1 MEQCSRSTSNLVG
14 TRGSLKWTKPV
25 IPYNSDVPKHITR
38 RTALPLL
45 LCGASR
51 PWAAED
57 WPQFRGPD
65 GQGHSGEHALPLT
78 WSENEN
84 VRWKAPVP
92 GLGWSSPAIL
102 GDRIWVTTATDRGR
116 SLQAVCLDRETG
128 RQMLAVEVF
137 HSAGEESINEKN
149 SYASPTPVLDGDHVY
164 LHFGPYGTACIRN
177 SGEIVWR
184 TRLKYAP
191 QHGPGGS
198 PALFEDLLI
207 VSCDG
212 MDTQYVAALDTG
224 TGRIRWRSSR
234 AGSQAYV
241 TPLVIEAGGRT
252 QVIAPGAYRAIA
264 YDPRT
269 GKEIWWVRY
278 GQGFSNVPRP
288 VFGEGL
294 VFICSGFFEPVLL
307 AVRPDGQKDV
317 TNSHVVWTLK
327 RGAPL
332 TPSPLV
338 AGDNLYVVSDNGIA
352 TCLHARTGAIHWRER
367 LGGNFSA
374 SPVYADGRIYFL
386 NEDGGTTVVAP
397 GEQFQKLATN
407 LLDGR
412 TLASIAVS
420 GGALFIRT
428 DKNLYRL
435 EKRT

>member
-1 MEQCSRSTSNLVG
+1 MPR
-14 TRGSLKWTKPV
+14 
-25 IPYNSDVPKHITR
+25 HITR

-45 LCGASR
+45 LYGAGV
-51 PWAAED
+51 PLAAED

-65 GQGHSGEHALPLT
+65 GQGHSGERALPLT

-84 VRWKAPVP
+84 VRWKVPIP

-102 GDRIWVTTATDRGR
+102 GDRIWVTTATEEGR
-116 SLQAVCLDRETG
+116 SLQAICLDRGTG
-128 RQMLAVEVF
+128 KQKLTVDVF
-137 HSAGEESINEKN
+137 HSEGEERINNKN
-149 SYASPTPVLDGDHVY
+149 SYASPTPVLDGEFVY

-184 TRLKYAP
+184 TRLKYYP

-198 PALFEDLLI
+198 PVVFEDLLI

-212 MDTQYVAALDTG
+212 MDTQYVAALDTR
-224 TGRIRWRSSR
+224 TGKIRWKTPRT
-234 AGSQAYV
+234 GHQAYV

-252 QVIAPGAYRAIA
+252 QLIAPGAFRATA

-288 VFGEGL
+288 VYGAGL

-307 AVRPDGQKDV
+307 AIRPDGQKDI
-317 TNSHVVWTLK
+317 TDSHVAWTLR

-332 TPSPLV
+332 TPSPLIV
-338 AGDNLYVVSDNGIA
+338 GDNLYIVSDNGIA
-352 TCLHARTGAIHWRER
+352 TCLDAKTGATHWRER

-386 NEDGGTTVVAP
+386 SGDGEATVIAP
-397 GEQFQKLATN
+397 GERFEKLATN
-407 LLDGR
+407 RLEGR

-435 EKRT
+435 EKRA

>member
-1 MEQCSRSTSNLVG
+1 VKQARAERWHWMLPRSD
-14 TRGSLKWTKPV
+14 RR
-25 IPYNSDVPKHITR
+25 PYNSEVAKPITR

-51 PWAAED
+51 PLSAED

-65 GQGHSGEHALPLT
+65 GQGHSGERALPLN
-78 WSENEN
+78 WSENAN
-84 VRWKAPVP
+84 VRWKVPIP

-102 GDRIWVTTATDRGR
+102 GDRIWVTTAMDRGR
-116 SLQAVCLDRETG
+116 SLQAICLDRETG
-128 RQMLAVEVF
+128 RQKLAVEVF
-137 HSAGEESINEKN
+137 HSAGEEAINGKN
-149 SYASPTPVLDGDHVY
+149 SYASPTPLLDGDHVY

-177 SGEIVWR
+177 SGEVVWR
-184 TRLKYAP
+184 TRLKYSP

-224 TGRIRWRSSR
+224 NGKVRWKTPR
-234 AGSQAYV
+234 AGQQAYA

-252 QVIAPGAYRAIA
+252 QLIAPGAFRATA

-269 GKEIWWVRY
+269 GKEIWWVSY

-288 VFGEGL
+288 VFGAGL

-307 AVRPDGQKDV
+307 AVRPDGRGDV
-317 TNSHVVWTLK
+317 TDSHVTWKLQ

-332 TPSPLV
+332 TPSPLL
-338 AGDNLYVVSDNGIA
+338 AEENLYVVTDNGIG
-352 TCLHARTGAIHWRER
+352 TCLDARTGATHWRER
-367 LGGNFSA
+367 LGGTFSA

-386 NEDGGTTVVAP
+386 NEDGQTTVVAP
-397 GEQFQKLATN
+397 SKQFQKLATN
-407 LLDGR
+407 QLDGR

>member
-1 MEQCSRSTSNLVG
+1 MPN
-14 TRGSLKWTKPV
+14 
-25 IPYNSDVPKHITR
+25 NSDQPKHITR

-45 LCGASR
+45 LCGAS
-51 PWAAED
+51 ASLSADD

-65 GQGHSGEHALPLT
+65 GQGHSRESTLPLT

-84 VRWKAPVP
+84 VRWKVPIP
-92 GLGWSSPAIL
+92 GLGWSSPSIL
-102 GDRIWVTTATDRGR
+102 GDRIWVTTATNLGR
-116 SLQAVCLDRETG
+116 SLQAICLDRETG
-128 RQMLAVEVF
+128 RQELTVEAF
-137 HSAGEESINEKN
+137 HSEGEERINEKN
-149 SYASPTPVLDGDHVY
+149 SYASPTPLLSGDHVY

-184 TRLKYAP
+184 TRLKYSP

-198 PALFEDLLI
+198 PVLFEDLLI

-212 MDTQYVAALDTG
+212 LDTQFVVALDAHTG
-224 TGRIRWRSSR
+224 KVRWKTAR
-234 AGSQAYV
+234 AGSQAYA

-252 QVIAPGAYRAIA
+252 QVISPGAFRASA

-269 GKEIWWVRY
+269 GKEIWRVRY

-288 VFGEGL
+288 VFGAGL

-307 AVRPDGQKDV
+307 AVRPDGEGDV
-317 TNSHVVWTLK
+317 TNSHVAWTLK

-332 TPSPLV
+332 TPSPIL
-338 AGDNLYVVSDNGIA
+338 AGENLYIVSDNGIC
-352 TCLHARTGAIHWRER
+352 TCLDARTGATYWRER
-367 LGGNFSA
+367 LGGTFSA
-374 SPVYADGRIYFL
+374 SPVSADGRIYFL
-386 NEDGGTTVVAP
+386 NEDGQTTVVAP
-397 GEQFQKLATN
+397 GKQFQKLATN
-407 LLDGR
+407 QLDGR

-428 DKNLYRL
+428 DRHLYRL

>member
-1 MEQCSRSTSNLVG
+1 MS
-14 TRGSLKWTKPV
+14 
-25 IPYNSDVPKHITR
+25 R

-45 LCGASR
+45 LSAAGRSLT
-51 PWAAED
+51 AED

-65 GQGHSGEHALPLT
+65 GQGHSAEHSLPLN
-78 WSENEN
+78 WSEKSNI
-84 VRWKAPVP
+84 RWKVPVA

-102 GDRIWVTTATDRGR
+102 GDRIWITTAAGQGN
-116 SLQAVCLDRETG
+116 SLQAICLDRETG
-128 RQMLAVEVF
+128 KQKLAVDVF
-137 HSAGEESINEKN
+137 QSAPEEALNQKN
-149 SYASPTPVLDGDHVY
+149 SYASPTAILDGDKVY
-164 LHFGPYGTACIRN
+164 VHFGPHGTACLRN
-177 SGEIVWR
+177 SGEIVWK
-184 TRLKYAP
+184 TRLRYSP

-212 MDTQYVAALDTG
+212 LDTQYVAALDTR
-224 TGRIRWRSSR
+224 TGKIRWKASR

-252 QVIAPGAYRAIA
+252 HVIAPGAFRATS

-288 VFGEGL
+288 VFGAGL
-294 VFICSGFFEPVLL
+294 VFICTGFFEPELL

-317 TNSHVVWTLK
+317 TKSHVAWSLK

-332 TPSPLV
+332 TPSPLL
-338 AGDNLYVVSDNGIA
+338 AGDDLYVVSDNGIA
-352 TCLHARTGAIHWRER
+352 TCMDAKTGETHWRER

-374 SPVYADGRIYFL
+374 SPVLADGRIYFL
-386 NEDGGTTVVAP
+386 NEDGETTVVAP
-397 GEQFQKLATN
+397 GPQFQKLATN
-407 LLDGR
+407 AVDGR

-420 GGALFIRT
+420 GGSLFLRT
-428 DKNLYRL
+428 DKNLYRI
-435 EKRT
+435 EKRA